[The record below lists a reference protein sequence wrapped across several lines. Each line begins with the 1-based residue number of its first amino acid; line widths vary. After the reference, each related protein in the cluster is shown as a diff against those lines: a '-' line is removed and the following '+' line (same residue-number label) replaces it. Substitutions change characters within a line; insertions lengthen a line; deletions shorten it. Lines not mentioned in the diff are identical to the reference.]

1 MEELMGWE
9 RRGGRSYYYRKQ
21 REGRRVRSKYVGSG
35 VLGQICAANDRDEKQ
50 SRITQREAIN
60 AMREAEDAIDQH
72 LSDEERVV
80 KAITDGMLY
89 AAGYRKHKGQWRKKR
104 YENKEVITGQNT

>member
-1 MEELMGWE
+1 MGWE
-9 RRGGRSYYYRKQ
+9 QRGGRSYFYRKV

-50 SRITQREAIN
+50 SRIAQREAIN
-60 AMREAEDAIDQH
+60 AMRQAEDAIDQH
-72 LSDEERVV
+72 LSDEERVLKV
-80 KAITDGMLY
+80 ITDSMLY

-104 YENKEVITGQNT
+104 HEKKEIIARENT